1 MSLARQHYERVCAA
15 LANQNSEHGAEMQGS
30 DYELICSKLIQD
42 QQRLK
47 AIQSVQGK
55 IEVKRQ
61 ILPDYQAWVDAALAA
76 NKGAQDRVLTTVM
89 VWHID
94 AGNYLQAL
102 AIAQHCLAH
111 HLSLPDQYQRTLPTL
126 LLDEIPGAYL
136 SGQASNDDAMAVL
149 NQVETLTQEYDAPDQ
164 ARAKLYKA
172 LGYAV
177 IGKVSSD
184 FDPET
189 LSLSQ
194 AEQALA
200 YLNKAVGLFSN
211 IGVKK
216 DIERIERH
224 IKNLST

>member
-1 MSLARQHYERVCAA
+1 MSLARQHFERVCAA
-15 LANQNSEHGAEMQGS
+15 LANQNSEHGAEVIGGE
-30 DYELICSKLIQD
+30 YELMCSKLIQD

-47 AIQSVQGK
+47 SILSIQGK
-55 IEVKRQ
+55 IEVKRE
-61 ILPDYQAWVDAALAA
+61 ILRDYLPWVNAALEA

-89 VWHID
+89 VWSID
-94 AGNYLQAL
+94 TGEYQLAL
-102 AIAQHCLAH
+102 AIAAYCLTH
-111 HLSLPDQYQRTLPTL
+111 GLSLPDQYQRTLPTL
-126 LLDEIPGAYL
+126 LLDEIPGAFL
-136 SGQASNDDAMAVL
+136 SGQAPTSNGLDIL
-149 NQVETLTQEYDAPDQ
+149 RQVETLTQEYDAPDQ

-184 FDPET
+184 FDPES

-194 AEQALA
+194 AEQALG
-200 YLNKAVGLFSN
+200 YLNKAVSLFSS

-216 DIERIERH
+216 DIERIERR